1 MKRLLPC
8 SNMGQTAAPPK
19 CEVQRHGALGHSNDG
34 MAGPLGGYAASHFTG
49 AALRSESLLF
59 FRMYLLV
66 VQEVPARGACVRGSY
81 DKPLKK
87 ASVEGVDFIGVMK
100 VSLSRRIKYAESF
113 SIPGSP

>member
-1 MKRLLPC
+1 MVVSTKRILSV
-8 SNMGQTAAPPK
+8 SN
-19 CEVQRHGALGHSNDG
+19 
-34 MAGPLGGYAASHFTG
+34 TG
-49 AALRSESLLF
+49 LRSEFLLF
-59 FRMYLLV
+59 FRVFLLV

-87 ASVEGVDFIGVMK
+87 ASVEAVDFIGVMK